1 MDKIEDDSTVLGQV
15 IIAMLEEIRAL
26 GDKMCDR
33 ALAKG
38 RRGAAR
44 KVEWRASPRGGNRAM
59 IAKRSTLCNALRVAA
74 ECYQIDARTH
84 RTGEARMHRTGETW
98 TEEARRRLV
107 EQFER
112 QAREAFAL
120 ADEIEQADTIEL
132 QD

>member
-1 MDKIEDDSTVLGQV
+1 MRAR
-15 IIAMLEEIRAL
+15 IAR
-26 GDKMCDR
+26 
-33 ALAKG
+33 
-38 RRGAAR
+38 
-44 KVEWRASPRGGNRAM
+44 
-59 IAKRSTLCNALRVAA
+59 AKRAC
-74 ECYQIDARTH
+74 I
-84 RTGEARMHRTGETW
+84 MHRTGETW

>member
-1 MDKIEDDSTVLGQV
+1 
-15 IIAMLEEIRAL
+15 
-26 GDKMCDR
+26 
-33 ALAKG
+33 
-38 RRGAAR
+38 
-44 KVEWRASPRGGNRAM
+44 M

-84 RTGEARMHRTGETW
+84 RTREARMHRTGETW

-107 EQFER
+107 EQFDR

>member
-1 MDKIEDDSTVLGQV
+1 
-15 IIAMLEEIRAL
+15 
-26 GDKMCDR
+26 
-33 ALAKG
+33 
-38 RRGAAR
+38 
-44 KVEWRASPRGGNRAM
+44 M

-84 RTGEARMHRTGETW
+84 RTGEARMHRTGEARMHRRGETW

-112 QAREAFAL
+112 QAR

>member
-1 MDKIEDDSTVLGQV
+1 
-15 IIAMLEEIRAL
+15 
-26 GDKMCDR
+26 
-33 ALAKG
+33 
-38 RRGAAR
+38 
-44 KVEWRASPRGGNRAM
+44 M

-84 RTGEARMHRTGETW
+84 RTGEARMHRTGEARMHRTGETW

-112 QAREAFAL
+112 QAREVFAL

>member
-1 MDKIEDDSTVLGQV
+1 
-15 IIAMLEEIRAL
+15 
-26 GDKMCDR
+26 
-33 ALAKG
+33 
-38 RRGAAR
+38 
-44 KVEWRASPRGGNRAM
+44 M

-84 RTGEARMHRTGETW
+84 RTGKARMHRTGETC

>member
-1 MDKIEDDSTVLGQV
+1 
-15 IIAMLEEIRAL
+15 
-26 GDKMCDR
+26 
-33 ALAKG
+33 
-38 RRGAAR
+38 
-44 KVEWRASPRGGNRAM
+44 M

-74 ECYQIDARTH
+74 ECYQIDARMH

>member
-1 MDKIEDDSTVLGQV
+1 
-15 IIAMLEEIRAL
+15 
-26 GDKMCDR
+26 
-33 ALAKG
+33 
-38 RRGAAR
+38 
-44 KVEWRASPRGGNRAM
+44 M
-59 IAKRSTLCNALRVAA
+59 IAKRSTLCNVLRVAA
-74 ECYQIDARTH
+74 ECYQIDART
-84 RTGEARMHRTGETW
+84 HRTGETW

>member
-1 MDKIEDDSTVLGQV
+1 
-15 IIAMLEEIRAL
+15 
-26 GDKMCDR
+26 
-33 ALAKG
+33 
-38 RRGAAR
+38 
-44 KVEWRASPRGGNRAM
+44 M

-84 RTGEARMHRTGETW
+84 RTGEARMHRTGEARMHRTGETW

-112 QAREAFAL
+112 QAR

>member
-1 MDKIEDDSTVLGQV
+1 V
-15 IIAMLEEIRAL
+15 
-26 GDKMCDR
+26 
-33 ALAKG
+33 
-38 RRGAAR
+38 
-44 KVEWRASPRGGNRAM
+44 
-59 IAKRSTLCNALRVAA
+59 IAKRSTLCNAPRGAA

-84 RTGEARMHRTGETW
+84 RTGEARRHRTGETW

-112 QAREAFAL
+112 QAHEAFAL

>member
-1 MDKIEDDSTVLGQV
+1 
-15 IIAMLEEIRAL
+15 
-26 GDKMCDR
+26 
-33 ALAKG
+33 
-38 RRGAAR
+38 
-44 KVEWRASPRGGNRAM
+44 M
-59 IAKRSTLCNALRVAA
+59 IAKRSTLCNAPRVAA
-74 ECYQIDARTH
+74 ECYQIDARTHRTGEARMH

-112 QAREAFAL
+112 QAR